1 MHRTW
6 SRGKRALF
14 VHIIYLCYRDEPD
27 NMRDDNLSKV
37 RKNGFISSDSQV
49 MMTVDKNEQKRY
61 KTRLIINSEPF

>member
-27 NMRDDNLSKV
+27 NMRDDNLSRV
-37 RKNGFISSDSQV
+37 RKNGIISSDSQV
-49 MMTVDKNEQKRY
+49 K
-61 KTRLIINSEPF
+61 